1 MDAHKQTAD
10 PPVDVRGMRILV
22 ADDYPANREYM
33 CEVLK
38 DAGYR
43 EVLSTAEARE
53 VPRLCSGPLP
63 PDLLLLDLNMPGMS
77 GYEVL
82 GEIRPLLTTPPY
94 LAVIVITG
102 ETGRDAK
109 RRALS
114 LGAND
119 FLTKPFDG
127 PEMLLRVG
135 NLLRSHRLRHSLN
148 DLVAERTTELER
160 ARLETLECLAAAA
173 EYRDDDTG
181 RHTQRVGHTSALIA
195 GELGL
200 DEDTVRLIRLAA
212 PLHDVG
218 KIGIP
223 DAILLKPGPLT
234 DSELLAIRRHVEIGA
249 EILAHGSSPEMKL
262 AHDIALHHHE
272 RWDGTGYGRGLAGAQ
287 TPITARITAAADSF
301 DAMTH
306 ARPYKEAWTL
316 DRALTEMA
324 EQRALQFDPDVVD
337 AFMRLDHGTLIEPV
351 RSVHELTAEPIAA

>member
-1 MDAHKQTAD
+1 MNGSKLSAD
-10 PPVDVRGMRILV
+10 PVDVRGMRILV

-33 CEVLK
+33 CAVLK

-43 EVLSTAEARE
+43 DVLATGDSSDI
-53 VPRLCSGPLP
+53 PRLCYGPLP

-119 FLTKPFDG
+119 FLTKPVDG
-127 PEMLLRVG
+127 PEMLLRVV
-135 NLLRSHRLRHSLN
+135 NLLRSHRLQHSLN
-148 DLVAERTTELER
+148 ELVAERTKDLDH
-160 ARLETLECLAAAA
+160 ARLETLESLAAAA

-181 RHTQRVGHTSALIA
+181 RHTQRVGHTAALIA

-200 DEDTVRLIRLAA
+200 DREAIRLIRLAA

-234 DSELLAIRRHVEIGA
+234 DNEFRTMRRHVEIGA

-262 AHDIALHHHE
+262 AQEIALHHHE
-272 RWDGTGYGRGLAGAQ
+272 RWDGTGYGRGLVGDQ

-306 ARPYKEAWTL
+306 ARPYKEAWPI
-316 DRALTEMA
+316 DRALGEMA
-324 EQRALQFDPDVVD
+324 SQRALQFDPDVLD
-337 AFMRLDHGTLIEPV
+337 AFMRLDHGALIEPV
-351 RSVHELTAEPIAA
+351 RQTYEPAPEPIAA